1 LNLERQSVYDSKYH
15 YEQQA
20 KKLLHIYAKIVGDQ
34 TISAKLEALH
44 SSGSN
49 QTLGTR
55 GGPHCPYRR
64 GAEAADS
71 SKATRGAE
79 KINLGALCTVLRQFH
94 FHVVARFADDP
105 SWPGLPPQRVIPS
118 LSSSGCQILGS
129 LMIRHTIDAAVRK
142 SKITAD
148 C

>member
-1 LNLERQSVYDSKYH
+1 LTLERQSVYDSKYH

-55 GGPHCPYRR
+55 GNGLLGTRLRR
-64 GAEAADS
+64 IELA
-71 SKATRGAE
+71 
-79 KINLGALCTVLRQFH
+79 
-94 FHVVARFADDP
+94 
-105 SWPGLPPQRVIPS
+105 
-118 LSSSGCQILGS
+118 
-129 LMIRHTIDAAVRK
+129 
-142 SKITAD
+142 
-148 C
+148 